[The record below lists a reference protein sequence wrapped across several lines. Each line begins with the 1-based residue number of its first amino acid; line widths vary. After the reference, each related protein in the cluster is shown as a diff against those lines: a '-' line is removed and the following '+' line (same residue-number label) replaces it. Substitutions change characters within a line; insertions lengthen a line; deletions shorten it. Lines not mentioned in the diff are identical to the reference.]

1 MDEQKI
7 YDLLSS
13 DNLDKENEGM
23 KMLIRHK
30 EYLMRKHGRQMQNYF
45 DDKEKHD
52 IFIEYIQKLLEKIRE
67 NRFQWRGK
75 SSLERYLYTLIDR
88 KIQNKKIEKIKINRL
103 VEITRAHENEI
114 ATTDRPSSEKK
125 WAEIS
130 QFIRERLGKA
140 CEKVLIMR
148 YYEGMQLDEIA
159 EEMGLKHGT
168 TKNNSARCMNKL
180 KQLIKE
186 NPNVR
191 DYFRGLLE
199 D

>member
-1 MDEQKI
+1 
-7 YDLLSS
+7 
-13 DNLDKENEGM
+13 
-23 KMLIRHK
+23 
-30 EYLMRKHGRQMQNYF
+30 
-45 DDKEKHD
+45 
-52 IFIEYIQKLLEKIRE
+52 
-67 NRFQWRGK
+67 
-75 SSLERYLYTLIDR
+75 
-88 KIQNKKIEKIKINRL
+88 
-103 VEITRAHENEI
+103 
-114 ATTDRPSSEKK
+114 
-125 WAEIS
+125 
-130 QFIRERLGKA
+130 
-140 CEKVLIMR
+140 MR

>member
-88 KIQNKKIEKIKINRL
+88 KIQNKKI
-103 VEITRAHENEI
+103 
-114 ATTDRPSSEKK
+114 
-125 WAEIS
+125 
-130 QFIRERLGKA
+130 
-140 CEKVLIMR
+140 
-148 YYEGMQLDEIA
+148 
-159 EEMGLKHGT
+159 
-168 TKNNSARCMNKL
+168 
-180 KQLIKE
+180 
-186 NPNVR
+186 
-191 DYFRGLLE
+191 
-199 D
+199 

>member
-1 MDEQKI
+1 MDEQRI
-7 YDLLSS
+7 YELLSS

-23 KMLIRHK
+23 EMLIQHK
-30 EYLMRKHGRQMQNYF
+30 EYLMQKHGRQMQNYF
-45 DDKEKHD
+45 DEREKHE
-52 IFIEYIQKLLEKIRE
+52 IFIEKTQTLLEIIRVDNFE
-67 NRFQWRGK
+67 WRGK
-75 SSLERYLYTLIDR
+75 SSLERFLFTLIYR
-88 KIQNKKIEKIKINRL
+88 KIQNEVRKKRMNRL
-103 VEITRAHENEI
+103 VEITRKHENQTSI
-114 ATTDRPSSEKK
+114 TDKPSSEKK

-130 QFIRERLGKA
+130 RFIDQRLGKT

-159 EEMGLKHGT
+159 EEMGLKYGT
-168 TKNNSARCMNKL
+168 TKNNSAKCMNKL